1 MWKGWKRVVAVVLV
15 ISSIGIASSTAL
27 STKLAFA
34 PRGAL
39 LRGRQQFQA
48 RTLRP
53 KQSSI
58 KMAAADGG
66 QMVENS
72 DICELPDKTVFSGSW
87 LAAALGLQP
96 STGLAF
102 TIPGS
107 DVVRG
112 PHSVAARLLLQKDPE
127 QSMMLPDSVFL
138 KRVVPSQ
145 LPARAATKWIRDTQ
159 SYRTEGSFLSHILCG
174 CLQMN
179 MKISRLVN
187 ANLMPGQQLASMHTS
202 WRRYASKASCSPS
215 PTRSCRRDS
224 KI

>member
-1 MWKGWKRVVAVVLV
+1 MNVWAGVVAVVLV
-15 ISSIGIASSTAL
+15 ISSIGIASGTAL

-39 LRGRQQFQA
+39 RRGRQQFQA

-58 KMAAADGG
+58 KMAAADRG

-87 LAAALGLQP
+87 LADALGLQP
-96 STGLAF
+96 SSRLAF
-102 TIPGS
+102 TIPGA

-127 QSMMLPDSVFL
+127 QSMMPDSVFL

-174 CLQMN
+174 CSQMN

-215 PTRSCRRDS
+215 PTRSCRRD
-224 KI
+224 

>member
-1 MWKGWKRVVAVVLV
+1 MWKGWKRVVAVLV
-15 ISSIGIASSTAL
+15 ISRIGIASNTAL

-58 KMAAADGG
+58 KMAAAEGG

-127 QSMMLPDSVFL
+127 QSMMPDSVFL

-159 SYRTEGSFLSHILCG
+159 SYRTEGFFLSHILCG
-174 CLQMN
+174 CSQMKMP

-187 ANLMPGQQLASMHTS
+187 ANLMPGQQLASTLTS

-215 PTRSCRRDS
+215 PTRSCRRD
-224 KI
+224 